1 MDAADLQDLRNQLQ
15 ALVLDKITQDHV
27 LHGATQ
33 AATIAQE
40 ESTTLRR
47 HLATYKDT
55 AERQEIELRETA
67 NQHKQEVMMM
77 RKESSEV
84 KLALESEL
92 AGLRAG
98 KLQHDHE
105 VRVRCGCGCD
115 VCVIYLSLPSFPVA
129 TLSPTA
135 ISDPISPP
143 YSTSIHNPINPNS
156 ILLVGC
162 IATSSTRG

>member
-15 ALVLDKITQDHV
+15 ALVLDKITQDHT

-77 RKESSEV
+77 RKESGEV

-92 AGLRAG
+92 AGLRAS

-105 VRVRCGCGCD
+105 VRGGGFGAW
-115 VCVIYLSLPSFPVA
+115 YFLK
-129 TLSPTA
+129 
-135 ISDPISPP
+135 
-143 YSTSIHNPINPNS
+143 IHNPYTSLPLHLSFTSHPHPYPFHRLHCYDVNS
-156 ILLVGC
+156 RTIVGFWRPEW
-162 IATSSTRG
+162 RG